1 MSEKA
6 INKGQGIYEVKAAIS
21 GKEWKDAQDKALKK
35 LVKNVQI
42 KGFRKGQAPLEMAKQ
57 HINPSELMDEAINT
71 ALPEMF
77 ESALKEN
84 SLRPFTSPSVNVTK
98 LSDTELEVV
107 FTITVVPE
115 VKLGQYKDIHLKLE
129 ASKVTEE
136 EIKASLDKLLEDNSE
151 LVLSEEP
158 AKLGDTVIFDFKGYI
173 DGKEFDGG
181 SADNYSLVL
190 GSNSFVP
197 GFEDQLVGVTP
208 ETKKDVAIKFPEQ
221 YVKDLAG
228 KDAKFVCMVHEVKTK
243 KVPELN
249 DEFAASLEIKDVAT
263 VADLKKH
270 QEEVLLGNKAKDAKT
285 HYLQE
290 VINEICKNSEVV
302 IADAVLENEAHASIE
317 RTKQQIEQNGLTYQQ
332 YLEILGLTEEKLH
345 ETAKENAKHELTSMV
360 VLDKIAEV
368 ENLLISKK
376 ELDEFY
382 ENTAK
387 MYGQKVEDVKK
398 MYQPHEREIVSN
410 LLNQKIVNF
419 LEANNAPAVEGAAK
433 EEVKEEKPAKKVAAK
448 KATTA
453 KKPAAKKATKK
464 EEKAE

>member
-6 INKGQGIYEVKAAIS
+6 ISKGQGIYEVKSSIS

-42 KGFRKGQAPLEMAKQ
+42 KGFRKGNAPLELAKE
-57 HINPSELMDEAINT
+57 HINPTELMDESINT
-71 ALPEMF
+71 ALQPMF
-77 ESALKEN
+77 EKALKEN
-84 SLRPFTSPSVNVTK
+84 NLRPFTSPSVNVTK
-98 LSDTELEVV
+98 LTDDELEVV
-107 FTITVVPE
+107 FAITVVPE
-115 VKLGQYKDIHLKLE
+115 VKLGQYKEIHLKQE
-129 ASKVTEE
+129 APKVSKEE
-136 EIKASLDKLLEDNSE
+136 LKASIDKLLEENSE
-151 LVLSEEP
+151 LILSEEP

-228 KDAKFVCMVHEVKTK
+228 KDAKFVCMIHEVKTK

-249 DEFAASLEIKDVAT
+249 DEFAASLNIKDVAT
-263 VADLKKH
+263 VKDLEKH
-270 QEEVLLGNKAKDAKT
+270 QQEVLLANKARDAKNA
-285 HYLQE
+285 YLQE
-290 VINEICKNSEVV
+290 VINTICKNSEVV
-302 IADAVLENEAHASIE
+302 IADAVLENEAKASIE

-332 YLEILGLTEEKLH
+332 YLEILGLTEEKLL
-345 ETAKENAKHELTSMV
+345 ETAKENAKNELTSMV
-360 VLDKIAEV
+360 VLDKIAET
-368 ENLLISKK
+368 ENLIISRK
-376 ELDEFY
+376 ELDAFY

-387 MYGQKVEDVKK
+387 MYNQKVEDVKK
-398 MYQPHEREIVSN
+398 IYASQERNIATN

-419 LEANNAPAVEGAAK
+419 LEANNAPLGA
-433 EEVKEEKPAKKVAAK
+433 EVKKEAK
-448 KATTA
+448 T
-453 KKPAAKKATKK
+453 
-464 EEKAE
+464 EEKAEKETKKATAKKTTTKKAAPKKSKAE